1 MFPPLH
7 PNCRCSFNDV
17 EAIDSGKATAKGND
31 GADYWLK
38 HYGHLPSY
46 YISSFQL
53 EMLGR
58 RKGDKPS
65 KFAPG
70 KMLGN
75 DIYNNSN
82 RKLPVR
88 PGRIWYEADINYT
101 PGKRNSHRIVWS
113 NDGLIFVT
121 YDHYHTFY
129 EIK

>member
-7 PNCRCSFNDV
+7 PNCRCSLNDV
-17 EAIDSGKATAKGND
+17 EAIDSGKATANGND

-38 HYGHLPSY
+38 HYRHLPSY

-53 EMLGR
+53 EMLGW

-65 KFAPG
+65 KFAPD

-82 RKLPVR
+82 RELPVR
-88 PGRIWYEADINYT
+88 PGRIWYEATINYT

>member
-7 PNCRCSFNDV
+7 PNCRCSLNDV

-53 EMLGR
+53 EMLGW

-75 DIYNNSN
+75 DIYNRSFLCCLVVYGM
-82 RKLPVR
+82 KPILTILQAKETAIESY
-88 PGRIWYEADINYT
+88 GQMTD
-101 PGKRNSHRIVWS
+101 
-113 NDGLIFVT
+113 
-121 YDHYHTFY
+121 
-129 EIK
+129 